1 MIYLYGLLAAVAAFL
16 LVLSLPP
23 VLWCFYLAIMNLVRV
38 RDDKTGPGLNTE
50 SKHIGLLILIPGY
63 ISDAL
68 CNIVWATLIM
78 LQWPRELTVTSRI
91 QKLVD
96 QSQDT
101 YQRRLALRVAVKL
114 LNPYSHEPHI
124 RIPDQLNQPAPAGF
138 FTPGVQ

>member
-1 MIYLYGLLAAVAAFL
+1 MIYLYSLLAVVTAFL
-16 LVLSLPP
+16 FVLSLPP
-23 VLWCFYLAIMNLVRV
+23 VLWCFYLAIMNLVTV
-38 RDDKTGPGLNTE
+38 RDGPGLNTE
-50 SKHIGLLILIPGY
+50 SKKLGLLILIPGY

-68 CNIVWATLIM
+68 CNIVWATLIT
-78 LQWPRELTVTSRI
+78 LQLPRELTVTSRL

-124 RIPDQLNQPAPAGF
+124 RIP
-138 FTPGVQ
+138 T